1 MSMKMTPFYAE
12 YGQHLHSIWLSIQ
25 DKCVA
30 GNEYIDNL
38 EKLKV
43 ELCQNLADAREWMRK
58 FYDRKREP
66 QPDFKVGDKVLL
78 NAKHIQT
85 LRLSKKLDHR
95 MRGPWTI
102 IKRVRPWAFKLDL
115 KENRGRKH
123 DVFPVGLLEPYHKS
137 TIPRWVEPPPPHDDD
152 DEDDIYDL
160 EDVLDSKVEHQVV
173 KYMVR

>member
-1 MSMKMTPFYAE
+1 MTPFYAE
-12 YGQHLHSIWLSIQ
+12 YGQHPRSIWPSIQ

-30 GNEYIDNL
+30 GNEYVDNL
-38 EKLKV
+38 EKLRE
-43 ELCQNLADAREWMRK
+43 ELRQNLTDARERMRK
-58 FYDRKREP
+58 FYDRNREP

-85 LRLSKKLDHR
+85 LRPSKKLDHR

-102 IKRVRPWAFKLDL
+102 IKRVGPRAFKLDL

-137 TIPRWVEPPPPHDDD
+137 IIPRRVEPPTPHDD
-152 DEDDIYDL
+152 DEDDVYDL
-160 EDVLDSKVEHQVV
+160 EDVLDSKVECRVV
-173 KYMVR
+173 KYMV